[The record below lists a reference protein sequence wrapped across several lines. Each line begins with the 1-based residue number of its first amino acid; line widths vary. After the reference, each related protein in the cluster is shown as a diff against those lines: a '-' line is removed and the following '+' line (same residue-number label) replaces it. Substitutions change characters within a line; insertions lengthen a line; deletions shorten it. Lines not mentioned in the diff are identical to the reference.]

1 MQPAEPAPPSDSE
14 LCTGERPWVLLVDDG
29 ELGDVKQI
37 AEELGATTLR
47 RTLASRGEEWRQPQR
62 LLVVSDRRALT
73 LGRPIAQEEDHFVTL
88 AILDEGSCML
98 RNHVAEM
105 GFDYVLERGV
115 DRNALRHLVRNALYR
130 GQEQRS
136 ERRLPVGLPV
146 TLRVGWKCV
155 RAELADLTRNACS
168 LRVNSPVG
176 TPRQVEV
183 ELPRAIAPEGPVA
196 IRGRVFRERFQVR
209 DGSLMLSVAFSHTE
223 LTQVRVDA
231 ALEALRSGPPP
242 STLD

>member
-1 MQPAEPAPPSDSE
+1 MSESAPPCDSE
-14 LCTGERPWVLLVDDG
+14 LSTGERPWVLLVDDG

-47 RTLASRGEEWRQPQR
+47 KTLASRDEDWRQPQR

-73 LGRPIAQEEDHFVTL
+73 LGRPAAQEEDHFVTL

-98 RNHVAEM
+98 RNQVAEM

-115 DRNALRHLVRNALYR
+115 DRNVLRQLVWNALYR
-130 GQEQRS
+130 GPEQRC

-146 TLRVGWKCV
+146 TVRVGWKWS
-155 RAELADLTRNACS
+155 RAELADLTRTACS
-168 LRVNSPVG
+168 LRVDSPFG
-176 TPRQVEV
+176 APSRIEV
-183 ELPRAIAPEGPVA
+183 ELPRAIAPERPATV
-196 IRGRVFRERFQVR
+196 RGRVFRERLQVG
-209 DGSLMLSVAFSHTE
+209 DGSLMLSVAFSHTA
-223 LTQVRVDA
+223 LTQARVDA
-231 ALEALRSGPPP
+231 ALEALRAGPPP